1 MQTLDVKLKD
11 KAYRV
16 YIKRGIINELGKLL
30 KMIPDANK
38 VAIITDKNI
47 NRIYGTQVLNVLHS
61 EGFDTHLIA
70 IEPGEQSKSLT
81 TLSAVYSELV
91 KSKITRRDIILTL
104 GGGVVGDLGGFA
116 AATFLRGV
124 PYVQVPTS
132 LIAQVDSS
140 IGGKVAV
147 DLPYGKNLIGSFYH
161 PEAVFIDPDF
171 LDTLDTKEF
180 NNGMAEVIKYG
191 CIKDPQLFVELMS
204 FNTNELFDNMETIIF
219 KCLNIK
225 KNIVEVD
232 ETDRGCRMMLNF
244 GHTLGHAIE
253 KYFNYIGYAH
263 GEAVSIG
270 MYQITKNSEHMG
282 FTEPGTSFKL
292 KELLLKYSLPCE
304 MPASNASQI
313 VEAISVDKKNKG
325 NSIDIVLLSSIGECF
340 IKNINMD
347 EIPMFF
353 L

>member
-1 MQTLDVKLKD
+1 MQTLHVELKN
-11 KAYRV
+11 KAYQV
-16 YIKRGIINELGKLL
+16 YIKRGIVNELGKLL
-30 KMIPDANK
+30 KKYCAK
-38 VAIITDKNI
+38 TVAIITDKNV
-47 NRIYGTQVLNVLHS
+47 NRIYGDQVLNALAS
-61 EGFDTHLIA
+61 EGFHTYLIA
-70 IEPGEQSKSLT
+70 IEPGEQNKSLT
-81 TLSAVYSELV
+81 TLSNVYGELV
-91 KSKITRRDIILTL
+91 KAKITRSDIILAL

-147 DLPYGKNLIGSFYH
+147 DLPQGKNLIGSFYH
-161 PEAVFIDPDF
+161 PKAVFIDPDV
-171 LDTLDTKEF
+171 LNTLDARES

-191 CIKDPQLFVELMS
+191 CIKDRQLFEDLMS
-204 FNTNELFDNMETIIF
+204 FDKNELFKNMETIIF

-225 KNIVEVD
+225 KNIVEED
-232 ETDRGCRMMLNF
+232 ENDRGCRMMLNF

-253 KYFNYIGYAH
+253 KYFNYSGYAH
-263 GEAVSIG
+263 GEAVAIG
-270 MYQITKNSEHMG
+270 MYQITRNSEHMG

-292 KELLLKYSLPCE
+292 KELLLKYSLPYE

-313 VEAISVDKKNKG
+313 VEAISVDKKSKG

-340 IKNINMD
+340 IKNINKD
-347 EIPMFF
+347 EIPKFF